1 MIVFN
6 KFSIKEIEVDLKCYS
21 GKQIYLYARRRFK
34 HSLDKINAMKKE
46 LWTVFSS
53 KTEGSRFKGILRA
66 DVSPR
71 YYRNRANL
79 I

>member
-1 MIVFN
+1 M
-6 KFSIKEIEVDLKCYS
+6 
-21 GKQIYLYARRRFK
+21 FK

-53 KTEGSRFKGILRA
+53 KTAGSRFKGILRA
-66 DVSPR
+66 DASPH
-71 YYRNRANL
+71 YKYRNRANL